1 MDSRGRY
8 NDHLVS
14 QTLYNRSGIAVN
26 TLDVAKA
33 GTRVLAPDLANVASN
48 SPYVRRN
55 VIPFLIEAPRF
66 FDYHPQADRLVAGL
80 KAFIE
85 THTRTIDGLNQA
97 LTVDSG
103 EAPWGGSGERIQTA
117 TNVTR
122 ATSNPTHGC
131 WELQGRSITKMM
143 KWWIEWGIA
152 DANTKVPLITTLPSF
167 DANAVRD
174 YNQTFYGATVL
185 YIEPDP
191 TMQEVVSAWL
201 CTNMYPTGTPPY
213 EGSKDASQLGQTLDL
228 NVEFTAMTDVSE
240 GTEQFA
246 RQMLQRINMAG
257 MNPNDNPI
265 WWENVSEDVAAQAN
279 GLVEQVQRSAS
290 NRIVV

>member
-1 MDSRGRY
+1 MDSRGRW
-8 NDHLVS
+8 NDHLVGQNS
-14 QTLYNRSGIAVN
+14 YNRTGSSNAV
-26 TLDVAKA
+26 DPAKA
-33 GTRVLAPDLANVASN
+33 GTRVFAPDLANVASN

-66 FDYHPQADRLVAGL
+66 FDFHPQADRLVAGL

-85 THTRTIDGLNQA
+85 VHSRSIDGLNQQ

-103 EAPWGGSGERIQTA
+103 EAPWGGSGERIQTP

-131 WELQGRSITKMM
+131 WELQGRSITKMI
-143 KWWIEWGIA
+143 KWWIKWGIG
-152 DANTKVPLITTLPSF
+152 DENTKVPLITTLPSF
-167 DANAVRD
+167 TEADVRE
-174 YNQTFYGATVL
+174 YNQTFFGATVL

-191 TMQEVVSAWL
+191 TMREVVSAWL
-201 CTNMYPTGTPPY
+201 CTNMYPTGTPAF

-228 NVEFTAMTDVSE
+228 NVEFTAFTDVSE
-240 GTEQFA
+240 GTELFA
-246 RQMLQRINMAG
+246 RRMLQRINMAG
-257 MNPNDNPI
+257 MNPNDKEV
-265 WWENVSEDVAAQAN
+265 WWENTSADVARQAN

-290 NRIVV
+290 NRIIV